1 MQFVKFALN
10 RFVLWKSDPEKSA
23 LERLVSE
30 RSVFTKSHSINADLY
45 RLDFFRQRPEKMQ
58 LFILHS
64 SMEKSIIG
72 VSHFVKSIP
81 RILQPLNR
89 PPMICVLGILD
100 KEKLQ
105 LKNEQP
111 SKRVDSKSV
120 YEKLQFRNSQS
131 KNRLLAIF

>member
-10 RFVLWKSDPEKSA
+10 RLVLWKNDPEKSA

-30 RSVFTKSHSINADLY
+30 RSVLTKSHSISADLY
-45 RLDFFRQRPEKMQ
+45 RLDFFKQRPEKMQ
-58 LFILHS
+58 PLILHS
-64 SMEKSIIG
+64 SMEKSIIS

-81 RILQPLNR
+81 RILQPLNS
-89 PPMICVLGILD
+89 PPKICVLNILD